1 MSSLSANPGW
11 GFGCSGWRNGRSW
24 PTVRRLS
31 SILALVGAVAL
42 FAAPARAADPSISV
56 EASLEPSAL
65 GPGETG
71 RLDLTIEVPEGWHL
85 WSLDPGE
92 GPQPLE
98 VTLDAGAPG
107 AFVGA
112 WHGDT
117 PVMVYDRGFEGERAQ
132 YKEGEVHLSRR
143 FELAADAAPGAAKAT
158 VLIDGQICN
167 EGRCIP
173 QNQRVPLAFT
183 IADFATGAAAPTLS
197 RPELTVASFVVR
209 APETKPAVVSTEKPK
224 KASPGEG
231 GLLAFLLAAFG
242 FGLAALATPCVF
254 PAIPLTISFF
264 SKYSEENFARGARLA
279 GVYALTMVL
288 AYTAAGV
295 LISILFG
302 VTGVS
307 DFAGHPV
314 FNLVLGAVLVFFAL
328 NLLGLFEIRPP
339 AFLVSGV
346 NKLEMKFGRA
356 AALGGA
362 KKTTGGGM
370 GDYLVVAI
378 AALTATTV
386 FFTCTVGFV
395 GLVLVQAAQGEWVWP
410 TVGML
415 SFSTAFA
422 LPFFFLAMFPQA
434 AKRLQGKAG
443 GWLSATRVTLGFLE
457 MAAATKFLSNADLV
471 WETEILTR
479 DLVLAIWIPLFVLCG
494 MFLIGKVKIGH
505 EAVSG
510 SDGAVSVPQILAGA
524 AMFTLSLYLAVGLFN
539 ARTFGGWVDGW
550 LPPVT
555 QSAVARGGGGGGAA
569 QPQLE
574 WVHDLEEGRRIAAAD
589 GKLVFVNY
597 TGFNCTNC
605 RYMEGGVFPRP
616 EIASILQTMVL
627 VELYTDGRRD
637 EHKRNRLSQV
647 ERFQTAAL
655 PHYSVERADGT
666 VLGTFAS
673 STNDPE
679 EFRQFLLDA
688 MAKDEVKPAVA
699 SKSPEPAKV
708 AAGHVCA
715 KDSVKLSATKLSDG
729 SPVCAIA
736 PGKWTLVNLWATWC
750 APCKLE
756 LKEFMARVGKKFE
769 DRGQR
774 FTVVAVEDSD
784 GLDAARAFMKQIA
797 VPDGS
802 ALRISDDYTEA
813 EVDPKLEFGGSLPYT
828 VLVSPTGE
836 IVWKHSAKLTEAE
849 LEAVLIE
856 HTGYAAR

>member
-1 MSSLSANPGW
+1 V
-11 GFGCSGWRNGRSW
+11 CGRA
-24 PTVRRLS
+24 
-31 SILALVGAVAL
+31 SILALLGL
-42 FAAPARAADPSISV
+42 LAAPSAWAADPSISV
-56 EASLEPSAL
+56 DAKVEPSAL

-71 RLDLTIEVPEGWHL
+71 RLDLTIDVPEGWHL

-98 VTLDAGAPG
+98 LSIEEGAPG
-107 AFVGA
+107 TLVGD

-117 PVMVYDRGFEGERAQ
+117 PVMVYDRGFEGDRAQ
-132 YKEGEVHLSRR
+132 YKEGKVALSRH
-143 FELAADAAPGAAKAT
+143 FQVANDAASGEAST
-158 VLIDGQICN
+158 HVLIDGQICN

-173 QNQRVPLAFT
+173 QNKRVPLAFT
-183 IADFATGAAAPTLS
+183 VADFATGAAAPTLTGGK
-197 RPELTVASFVVR
+197 LTVAAMVVR
-209 APETKPAVVSTEKPK
+209 APPSEPAKVATQQPK

-356 AALGGA
+356 AALGVGA
-362 KKTTGGGM
+362 QKKGGGI

-479 DLVLAIWIPLFVLCG
+479 DLVLSIWIPLFVLCG
-494 MFLIGKVKIGH
+494 LFLIGKIRIGH
-505 EAVSG
+505 EAVSSPDAG
-510 SDGAVSVPQILAGA
+510 VSVPQVLSGA
-524 AMFTLSLYLAVGLFN
+524 AMFTLSIYLAVGLFN
-539 ARTFGGWVDGW
+539 ARTFGGWIDGW
-550 LPPVT
+550 LPPANQV
-555 QSAVARGGGGGGAA
+555 AVARGGGGGAAA
-569 QPQLE
+569 QPTLA
-574 WVHDLEEGRRIAAAD
+574 WVHDLDEGRGLAKAQ

-616 EIASILQTMVL
+616 EIASVLNTMVL

-679 EFRQFLLDA
+679 EFRQFLLDSI
-688 MAKDEVKPAVA
+688 AKNEAASPAA
-699 SKSPEPAKV
+699 SEPKLAK
-708 AAGHVCA
+708 AGTDVCSG
-715 KDSVKLSATKLSDG
+715 KVKLVAERLSDG
-729 SPVCAIA
+729 AATCAIA

-756 LKEFMARVGKKFE
+756 LKDFMARVGNKFE
-769 DRGQR
+769 ARGQR
-774 FTVVAVEDSD
+774 FTVVAVEDAD
-784 GLDAARAFMKQIA
+784 GLDAAKTFMQSIQ
-797 VPDGS
+797 VPTTS

-813 EVDPKLEFGGSLPYT
+813 EVDPKLAFDGSLPYT
-828 VLVSPTGE
+828 VLISPQGE
-836 IVWKHSAKLTEAE
+836 VVWKHSAKLTEAE
-849 LEAVLIE
+849 LETVLIE
-856 HTGYAAR
+856 HTGYAAK